1 VGLKEL
7 IKIVLGFHVD
17 QNADNKFSN
26 WNADDLTLEQV
37 KYSFIAWMHCSESQ
51 QESKKQ

>member
-1 VGLKEL
+1 VGLNEQ

-17 QNADNKFSN
+17 KNAENKLAN

-37 KYSFIAWMHCSESQ
+37 NFH
-51 QESKKQ
+51 